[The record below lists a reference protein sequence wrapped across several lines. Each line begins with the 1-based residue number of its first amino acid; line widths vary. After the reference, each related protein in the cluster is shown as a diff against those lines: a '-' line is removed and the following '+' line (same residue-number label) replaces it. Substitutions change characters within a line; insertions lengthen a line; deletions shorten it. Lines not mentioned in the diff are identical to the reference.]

1 MHYYLM
7 PALAMGPD
15 VIRTIIRNIPSEKW
29 DTPTHPGRFTPR
41 QVVAHLADWEPVLL
55 DRIKIA
61 INTPGGLAQGYDEM
75 LWAVEHGYEQL
86 DPHVQADLFIQRRKE
101 CIAFFENLPSDQ
113 WDRQYNHS
121 ERGLMSV
128 YDTANMMVGHD
139 MYHVEQIIHLVDS
152 KTAGT
157 W

>member
-7 PALAMGPD
+7 PTLPMGPQ
-15 VIRTIIRNIPSEKW
+15 VMRTIVRNIPPDKL

-41 QVVAHLADWEPVLL
+41 QVIAHLADWEPVLL
-55 DRIKIA
+55 TRMKIA
-61 INTPGGLAQGYDEM
+61 IENPGGLAQGYDEM
-75 LWAVEHGYEQL
+75 QWAIDHEYHKL
-86 DPHVQADLFIQRRKE
+86 DPHVQADLFIQRRQGTIE
-101 CIAFFENLPSDQ
+101 FLEGLSPDL

-128 YDTANMMVGHD
+128 YDTANMLVGHD
-139 MYHVEQIIHLVDS
+139 MYHVEQLIHLVDS

>member
-7 PALAMGPD
+7 PSLGMGPE
-15 VIRTIIRNIPSEKW
+15 VLRTVIRNISSEKW

-41 QVVAHLADWEPVLL
+41 QVLAHMADWEPILL

-61 INTPGGLAQGYDEM
+61 VDTPGGLAQGYDEM
-75 LWAVEHGYEQL
+75 QWAIDHGYDRL
-86 DPHVQADLFIQRRKE
+86 DPHVQADLFLQRRKASIE
-101 CIAFFENLPSDQ
+101 FLEKLTPEEWQ
-113 WDRQYNHS
+113 RQYNHS

-139 MYHVEQIIHLVDS
+139 MYHVEQLIHLIDA